1 MLQQNTFGMEPK
13 GESHIAVGES
23 PIAAPTV
30 NGDAIDELP
39 QKTIPA
45 VFMDGCALLLKR
57 GWVLT
62 GGNTAINELL
72 PIDE

>member
-13 GESHIAVGES
+13 GEGHIAVGGS

-39 QKTIPA
+39 QKNIPA
-45 VFMDGCALLLKR
+45 VFLDGCALLPK
-57 GWVLT
+57 
-62 GGNTAINELL
+62 
-72 PIDE
+72 